1 MTDSPH
7 PGSGRRTKIVC
18 TIGPASDSP
27 ETVRALVAAGMNIAR
42 LNASHGTHADHK
54 RRCEIVRAAAVDAGV
69 SIGIL
74 VDLQGPKIRT
84 GLLVDH
90 HPIRLAE
97 RAPFIITTRE
107 VVGNEHCVST
117 TYENFPRDVK
127 PGAVIFLADGL
138 MELKVVRVEGQDVYC
153 TVVHGGM
160 LGEHKGINL
169 PRVNVSAPALSR
181 KDEQDLKFAVELG
194 ADFVAL
200 SFVRKAEEVVDLK
213 RRIEKLG
220 GGPAVV
226 AKIEKPE
233 AIDCFD
239 DILKVSDAIML
250 ARGDLGVELPMDDL
264 PQLQKRIIGLCNDA
278 GVPVIT
284 ATQMLES
291 MTVHPRP
298 TRAEVAD
305 VANAIYDGTD
315 AVMLSGE
322 TASGQY
328 PVEAARVMADV
339 ARKAD
344 EALYRESPH
353 ARIVRMRESGIR
365 PGEIGIADA
374 VCQSTVRVANALGAR
389 RIVCLTETGRA
400 AALIARYRPNA
411 PVTALALSEGVQRR
425 CAVIWGVDSARAVA
439 FRSAD
444 ELHAGIDEILLERK
458 LASVGDLVVVAAGV
472 PLGAQTRTNML
483 RVHRVGGP
491 SAPVAP
497 GRG

>member
-1 MTDSPH
+1 MTNASTPNT
-7 PGSGRRTKIVC
+7 GRRTKIVC
-18 TIGPASDSP
+18 TIGPASDTL
-27 ETVRALVAAGMNIAR
+27 EIVRQLVAAGMNVAR
-42 LNASHGTHADHK
+42 LNASHGTHADH
-54 RRCEIVRAAAVDAGV
+54 RRRAEYVRKAAAEAGAT
-69 SIGIL
+69 IGIL

-84 GLLVDH
+84 GKLVDH
-90 HPIRLAE
+90 HPVRLADH
-97 RAPFIITTRE
+97 APFIITTRDII
-107 VVGNEHCVST
+107 GTEHGVST
-117 TYENFPRDVK
+117 TYENFPYDVK
-127 PGAVIFLADGL
+127 AGSTIFLSDGL

-169 PRVNVSAPALSR
+169 PRVNVSAPALSK
-181 KDEQDLKFAVELG
+181 KDEADLKFAVELG

-226 AKIEKPE
+226 SKIEKPE

-239 DILKVSDAIML
+239 EILKVSDAIML
-250 ARGDLGVELPMDDL
+250 ARGDLGVELPMDEL

-291 MTVHPRP
+291 MTAHPRP

-328 PVEAARVMADV
+328 PVEAVHVMADV

-344 EALYRESPH
+344 EALYREAPH
-353 ARIVRMRESGIR
+353 ARIVRMRESSIR
-365 PGEIGIADA
+365 TGELGIADG
-374 VCQSTVRVANALGAR
+374 VCQSTVRVANALGAT
-389 RIVCLTETGRA
+389 RIVVLTESGRA
-400 AALIARYRPNA
+400 AALVARYRPNA
-411 PVTALALSEGVQRR
+411 PVSALALTDGIQRR

-444 ELHAGIDEILLERK
+444 ELFAGLDALLLERK
-458 LASVGDLVVVAAGV
+458 LVKRGDLVVIAAGI

-483 RVHRVGGP
+483 RVHVVGGP
-491 SAPVAP
+491 AA
-497 GRG
+497 RG